1 MDRDRLVEIAI
12 RHQVKQRSKSFVL
25 YDLEIGFCGREAR
38 LHVTVAGNG
47 EALSAIE
54 DFAAFIR
61 KEADRWK
68 KVIKDAGL
76 KVE

>member
-1 MDRDRLVEIAI
+1 MLIPETSDPI
-12 RHQVKQRSKSFVL
+12 VKDKSEKTGN
-25 YDLEIGFCGREAR
+25 YP
-38 LHVTVAGNG
+38 VTTTP
-47 EALSAIE
+47 EQ
-54 DFAAFIR
+54 FAAFIR